1 MMKTKISIKDWDNM
15 DKPRE
20 KLLAKSKEALS
31 DAELLAIILGSGNR
45 EKSAVELAKEILNKS
60 SKNINALA
68 KLSVKDLMNFKGIG
82 EAKAI
87 SIIAALELGRRK
99 VESIVLENKKISSS
113 KDVFEYLLPV
123 LDDKPYEEFWIVLL
137 SQSNK
142 ILSRELISSGGLTGA
157 SADPRKIFKIA
168 LDKLAASII
177 LAHNHPSGN
186 LQASES
192 DIAITQKISNAGKLL
207 DIKVLD
213 HLIIGDSKYYSFAD
227 DGKLNF

>member
-1 MMKTKISIKDWDNM
+1 MKTKISIKDWDNM

>member
-1 MMKTKISIKDWDNM
+1 M

>member
-1 MMKTKISIKDWDNM
+1 MKTKISIKDWDNM

-68 KLSVKDLMNFKGIG
+68 KLSVKELMKFKGIG